1 MSYIETVAMAID
13 GLVREE
19 SPIEV
24 VRYPVDFEGIDLN
37 TARKAV
43 EDARYVL
50 KHVRG
55 Y

>member
-1 MSYIETVAMAID
+1 MTID

-19 SPIEV
+19 SPMEV
-24 VRYPVDFEGIDLN
+24 VRHLVDFEGIDLN

-43 EDARYVL
+43 GDAL